1 MNLPLEPKKRRG
13 RTKKRKIALCRDEV
27 EENFLEDGEFQI
39 EEYGIQTIAP
49 ILSPKK
55 TATKSSIIKKKVP
68 KPKKTTVNPTRSS
81 KRLREIN

>member
-13 RTKKRKIALCRDEV
+13 RTKKRKTALCRDEV

-55 TATKSSIIKKKVP
+55 TATKSSIIKKRVP
-68 KPKKTTVNPTRSS
+68 IPK
-81 KRLREIN
+81 